1 MGAGSRLRP
10 GPTLRQHQKTF
21 DRSGLLCHPP
31 HILGLTMAQTT
42 LNCIPYPHPRPQG
55 LPAACPPALWVGVD
69 KILREAGERCKVSA
83 KYHNCIG

>member
-21 DRSGLLCHPP
+21 DRRGLLCHPP

-55 LPAACPPALWVGVD
+55 LPAACPPAHLLVASLPSRLFMRLEISDLGRH
-69 KILREAGERCKVSA
+69 RE
-83 KYHNCIG
+83 